1 METLQRDHWSARK
14 SLLVLFGDWGIATA
28 AFVLAYSM
36 HHYNG
41 DSIIPGLVSVAAIT
55 ISAVSFVGAPIVVV
69 RRSGQSRWLFAFFV
83 SGVLIGGFLLGCAE
97 YHHVRSAHA
106 LAKIQKA
113 FGAAEQVTKTTP
125 PPQLSDLPPY
135 QANPEAWQA
144 ARAKAVSTY
153 LHALDRAAPS
163 LARMDIKILGVLSD
177 EPVPRIDMRVGTIA
191 FCYTP
196 NLVQAN
202 APGLLT
208 TVLGTCEQPDWDTM
222 VRGLGS
228 D

>member
-83 SGVLIGGFLLGCAE
+83 SLVFALLAKDDVHDQARFGGMMFGGFII
-97 YHHVRSAHA
+97 VA
-106 LAKIQKA
+106 LV
-113 FGAAEQVTKTTP
+113 FGWLMYP
-125 PPQLSDLPPY
+125 FPL
-135 QANPEAWQA
+135 
-144 ARAKAVSTY
+144 
-153 LHALDRAAPS
+153 
-163 LARMDIKILGVLSD
+163 
-177 EPVPRIDMRVGTIA
+177 
-191 FCYTP
+191 
-196 NLVQAN
+196 
-202 APGLLT
+202 
-208 TVLGTCEQPDWDTM
+208 
-222 VRGLGS
+222 
-228 D
+228 

>member
-41 DSIIPGLVSVAAIT
+41 DSIIPGLVSVAAIA

-83 SGVLIGGFLLGCAE
+83 SGVLIGGFLLGRFE

-113 FGAAEQVTKTTP
+113 FGAAEQVTKTIP

-135 QANPEAWQA
+135 QANPQA
-144 ARAKAVSTY
+144 CRPPEPRRFPRTCTRLTGLRQVLLEWIS
-153 LHALDRAAPS
+153 RS
-163 LARMDIKILGVLSD
+163 LECFLMNRCRES
-177 EPVPRIDMRVGTIA
+177 
-191 FCYTP
+191 
-196 NLVQAN
+196 
-202 APGLLT
+202 
-208 TVLGTCEQPDWDTM
+208 TCESERLLFATHQIWFKPM
-222 VRGLGS
+222 HLVC
-228 D
+228 

>member
-1 METLQRDHWSARK
+1 MLGARQGAAADRWSRGVEHNPGLQAYLGDGLDGFLDDRGLADRDNDHPCFPIGRGLLLRATQKAQGNGTRSRPTGCSDLAMETLQRDHWSARK

-113 FGAAEQVTKTTP
+113 FGAAEQVTKTT
-125 PPQLSDLPPY
+125 
-135 QANPEAWQA
+135 
-144 ARAKAVSTY
+144 
-153 LHALDRAAPS
+153 
-163 LARMDIKILGVLSD
+163 
-177 EPVPRIDMRVGTIA
+177 
-191 FCYTP
+191 
-196 NLVQAN
+196 
-202 APGLLT
+202 
-208 TVLGTCEQPDWDTM
+208 
-222 VRGLGS
+222 
-228 D
+228 